1 MIFQLMRFFFF
12 HQSQYTLHSLE
23 INFSF
28 VHHNLRPLFSGVHFQ
43 SYLGPFL
50 LIDHCAANLGLL
62 TLVVNFKSNFKVLL
76 LAVHLGSNLGPL
88 MVESLF
94 SDAAD

>member
-1 MIFQLMRFFFF
+1 MRSSFFTKVNI
-12 HQSQYTLHSLE
+12 HYNTLK

-28 VHHNLRPLFSGVHFQ
+28 VHYNLWPLFCGVHFQ
-43 SYLGPFL
+43 SYLGLLL
-50 LIDHCAANLGLL
+50 LIDRSAANLGLQ

-76 LAVHLGSNLGPL
+76 LAVHLGSNLAPL